1 MEVSKVR
8 QRLLQTIERSR
19 QRAAQRRAR
28 SDAATGAFG
37 PFLDTI
43 AIPLMRQVANVLKA
57 ENYTFTVFTPGGSVR
72 LMSDRSAEDFIEL
85 TLDTSGDD
93 PQVVGHTSRSR
104 GHRVLQSEQA
114 LGAPESLSEEAVL
127 QFLLEAIEGF
137 VER

>member
-1 MEVSKVR
+1 M
-8 QRLLQTIERSR
+8 ERSR

-43 AIPLMRQVANVLKA
+43 AIPLMRQVASVLKA

-85 TLDTSGDD
+85 ALDTSGDD

-104 GHRVLQSEQA
+104 GHRVLQSERA
-114 LGAPESLSEEAVL
+114 LGAPESLSEEEVL

>member
-1 MEVSKVR
+1 M
-8 QRLLQTIERSR
+8 LQTIEHSR

-28 SDAATGAFG
+28 SDAATRAFG

-43 AIPLMRQVANVLKA
+43 AIPLVRQVASILKA
-57 ENYTFTVFTPGGSVR
+57 ENFTFTVFTPGGSVR

-104 GHRVLQSEQA
+104 GRRVVQSERA
-114 LGAPESLSEEAVL
+114 LGAPESLSEEEVL
-127 QFLLEAIEGF
+127 EFLLDAVEGF

>member
-1 MEVSKVR
+1 VEVSKVR
-8 QRLLQTIERSR
+8 QRLLQTMERSR

-43 AIPLMRQVANVLKA
+43 AIPLMRQVASVLKA

-85 TLDTSGDD
+85 ALDTSGDD

-104 GHRVLQSEQA
+104 GHRVLQSERA
-114 LGAPESLSEEAVL
+114 LGAPESLSEEEVL